1 MHKFEGYKRATGVCT
16 GRWRYPDDVNGLGGS
31 NMAYQFLSD
40 EWMVAARESRAQ
52 YQDDSI
58 KIPVGVR
65 MNQII
70 TGVPFGE
77 GTVAT
82 YTDTTSGSLDID
94 LGHLETADVT
104 VTTDYMT
111 ARNIFVEQDPN
122 FTMQAFMSGK
132 IKVEGDMLKMMA
144 LQAAMPQDEIAKT
157 IADEIKSITK

>member
-1 MHKFEGYKRATGVCT
+1 
-16 GRWRYPDDVNGLGGS
+16 
-31 NMAYQFLSD
+31 MAHQFLSD
-40 EWMVAARESRAQ
+40 EWMVAAREIRAR
-52 YQDDSI
+52 YQNDSV

-94 LGHLETADVT
+94 LGHLETVDVT
-104 VTTDYMT
+104 VTTDYTT

-144 LQAAMPQDEIAKT
+144 LQGAMPQDETAKAIA
-157 IADEIKSITK
+157 AEIKSITK

>member
-1 MHKFEGYKRATGVCT
+1 MEH
-16 GRWRYPDDVNGLGGS
+16 
-31 NMAYQFLSD
+31 QFLSD
-40 EWMVAARESRAQ
+40 EWMIAAREIRAR
-52 YQDDSI
+52 YQNDSV

-77 GTVAT
+77 GTVTT

-94 LGHLETADVT
+94 LGHLETVDVT
-104 VTTDYMT
+104 VTTDYTT

-144 LQAAMPQDEIAKT
+144 LQGAMPQDETAKVIA
-157 IADEIKSITK
+157 AEIKSITK